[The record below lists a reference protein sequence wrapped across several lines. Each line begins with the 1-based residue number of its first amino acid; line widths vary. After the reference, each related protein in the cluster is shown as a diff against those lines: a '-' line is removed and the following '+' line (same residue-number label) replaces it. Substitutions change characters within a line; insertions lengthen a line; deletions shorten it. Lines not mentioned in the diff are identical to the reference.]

1 MFLWLYILISSYLNP
16 FSGLKYQH
24 WSKVLNALAGLKLC
38 MLTSPIPERGVVL
51 GGSLALHG
59 KTVSLAC
66 FHGVNFRA
74 QSWVLFN
81 LKQFYTEFNSKV
93 RLEEKSCQVR
103 RVRAVQTL
111 LIRLGHGDEEASL
124 PGNFSPT
131 SGESGKWLR
140 NTFYLRKW
148 NQMKESITD
157 ARWWWW
163 WLWWS
168 SSSSR
173 YFAWIRYLLHDIS
186 KFNLEVLVVNINN
199 TFYYPKN
206 MLTNYLVPIWRLLRE
221 MKLASCHKYCA
232 LRSTSMR
239 VKIFF

>member
-1 MFLWLYILISSYLNP
+1 
-16 FSGLKYQH
+16 
-24 WSKVLNALAGLKLC
+24 

-148 NQMKESITD
+148 NQMKEIITD
-157 ARWWWW
+157 AR
-163 WLWWS
+163 
-168 SSSSR
+168 
-173 YFAWIRYLLHDIS
+173 
-186 KFNLEVLVVNINN
+186 
-199 TFYYPKN
+199 
-206 MLTNYLVPIWRLLRE
+206 
-221 MKLASCHKYCA
+221 
-232 LRSTSMR
+232 
-239 VKIFF
+239 